1 MLREMQFYIQVYKH
15 KPLQT
20 KALPIMLILPSD
32 IGVGLDLGLALVS
45 RSLLYNWLFHPA
57 VRC

>member
-1 MLREMQFYIQVYKH
+1 MGDFNGANLCDAERDAV
-15 KPLQT
+15 
-20 KALPIMLILPSD
+20 LILPSD
-32 IGVGLDLGLALVS
+32 IGVGLHLGLALVS